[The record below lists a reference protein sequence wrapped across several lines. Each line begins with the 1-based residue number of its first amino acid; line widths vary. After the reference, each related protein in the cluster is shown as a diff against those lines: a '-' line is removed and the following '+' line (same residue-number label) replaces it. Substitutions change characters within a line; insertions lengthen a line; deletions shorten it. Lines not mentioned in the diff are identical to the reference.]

1 MRHFT
6 TIILT
11 VLTLISCSNEKRKTD
26 TNSINHVD
34 SLRQDFNSVYKGVW
48 VLTDYIEEIKKTK
61 SALKSAKKLEDIT
74 TLIIKQETKGDSA
87 EIGISLNNHEGSS
100 LVAYFSE
107 GHRKN
112 SLKTNIPDFDTK
124 TNYYEL
130 GYERIGKET
139 FLFIYHYD
147 KTNKLIDKKQFTK
160 VLEKQSDKE
169 DAAWGL
175 QYFVNKTL
183 IAGNYLLVDSLNSKR
198 KVVFGVDGSLKG
210 FNDFKTYYYCTDYMT
225 GQAPDFDELYL
236 KISETEDGKCFELK
250 TKNDTI
256 YLYSTTGDE
265 YDGTFKLD
273 KLTYRL
279 TKQ

>member
-1 MRHFT
+1 MKHFT

-34 SLRQDFNSVYKGVW
+34 SLRQDFNSFYKGVW

-61 SALKSAKKLEDIT
+61 STLKSAKKLVDIT
-74 TLIIKQETKGDSA
+74 TMIIKQEMKGDSV
-87 EIGISLNNHEGSS
+87 EIGISLNNHEGNSFI
-100 LVAYFSE
+100 AYFSE
-107 GHRKN
+107 GQRKN

-139 FLFIYHYD
+139 FLFLYHYD

-160 VLEKQSDKE
+160 VLEKQSDQE

-183 IAGNYLLVDSLNSKR
+183 IAGDYLLVDSLNTIR
-198 KVVFGVDGSLKG
+198 KVVFGVDGSLMG
-210 FNDFKTYYYCTDYMT
+210 FYDFKTYYYVTDYML
-225 GQAPDFDELYL
+225 GQVPDFDELYL
-236 KISETEDGKCFELK
+236 MTSETEEGKCFALK
-250 TKNDTI
+250 TKNDTT
-256 YLYSTTGDE
+256 YLYITTGDE

>member
-1 MRHFT
+1 MRQFT

-11 VLTLISCSNEKRKTD
+11 ALILISCSNEKRKTEI
-26 TNSINHVD
+26 NSINHVD
-34 SLRQDFNSVYKGVW
+34 SLRQDFNLVYKGVW

-61 SALKSAKKLEDIT
+61 SALKSAKKLKDIT
-74 TLIIKQETKGDSA
+74 TLIIKQETKSDSA

-100 LVAYFSE
+100 IIAYFSQ
-107 GHRKN
+107 GQRKN

-139 FLFIYHYD
+139 FLFLYHYN
-147 KTNKLIDKKQFTK
+147 KTNKLIGKKQFTK
-160 VLEKQSDKE
+160 VLDKQSDKE
-169 DAAWGL
+169 DAL

-183 IAGNYLLVDSLNSKR
+183 IAGNYLLIDSLGSKM
-198 KVVFGVDGSLKG
+198 KVTFGIDESLKG
-210 FNDFKTYYYCTDYMT
+210 FYDFKTYYYCTDYMT
-225 GQAPDFDELYL
+225 GQTPNFDELYL
-236 KISETEDGKCFELK
+236 KTSETDDGKCFELK
-250 TKNDTI
+250 IKNDTI

-265 YDGTFKLD
+265 FQGTFRLD

>member
-34 SLRQDFNSVYKGVW
+34 SLRQDFNSFYKGVW

-61 SALKSAKKLEDIT
+61 STLKSANKLKDIT
-74 TLIIKQETKGDSA
+74 TLIIKQEMKGDSV
-87 EIGISLNNHEGSS
+87 EIGISLNNHEGDSFI
-100 LVAYFSE
+100 AYFSD
-107 GHRKN
+107 GKKKN
-112 SLKTNIPDFDTK
+112 SIKTNIKDYETK
-124 TNYYEL
+124 SNYFEL
-130 GYERIGKET
+130 GYEIIGKDT
-139 FLFIYHYD
+139 FLIIYHYD
-147 KTNKLIDKKQFTK
+147 KTNKLIGKKQFTK
-160 VLEKQSDKE
+160 VLDKQSDKV
-169 DAAWGL
+169 DAL

-183 IAGNYLLVDSLNSKR
+183 IAGNYLLIDSLGSKM
-198 KVVFGVDGSLKG
+198 KVTFGIDESLKG
-210 FNDFKTYYYCTDYMT
+210 FYDFKTYYYCTDYMT
-225 GQAPDFDELYL
+225 GQTPDFDELYL
-236 KISETEDGKCFELK
+236 KTSETDDGKCFELK

-265 YDGTFKLD
+265 FQGTFRLD